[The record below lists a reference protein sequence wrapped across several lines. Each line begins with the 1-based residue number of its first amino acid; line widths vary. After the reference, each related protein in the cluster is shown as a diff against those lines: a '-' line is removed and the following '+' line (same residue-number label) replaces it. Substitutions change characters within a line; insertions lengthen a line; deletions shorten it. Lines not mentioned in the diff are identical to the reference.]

1 MSQNVLITGANRGI
15 GHALARLAAERGD
28 RVVGTARSAEGC
40 AAIEALRAFGDVSAF
55 MADATDPERS
65 SALADMLADRPVDIL
80 ICNAGAL
87 IGRGGIED
95 PAYTRR
101 AFETVLM
108 TNVAGPFFTVRG
120 FLPLLRKS
128 SNPRVAI
135 ISSGMGSSA
144 RAKGNAYLYRASKAA
159 ATNLAAN
166 LAVELKPMGVAVAA
180 YHPGWVRTEM
190 GGAGAELTPDE
201 SAAGL
206 LARLG
211 VLSLAT
217 TGAVEDYAGA
227 SIPF

>member
-1 MSQNVLITGANRGI
+1 MPETILITGANRGI
-15 GHALARLAAERGD
+15 GHALARCAAERGD
-28 RVVGTARSAEGC
+28 RVIGTARSAEGC
-40 AAIEALRAFGDVSAF
+40 AAIEALRAVGDVSAF
-55 MADATDPERS
+55 LADAADPARS
-65 SALADMLADRPVDIL
+65 AELAQTLADRPVDVL

-95 PAYTRR
+95 PSYTRQ

-128 SNPRVAI
+128 SRPRVAI

-166 LAVELKPMGVAVAA
+166 LAIELKPMGVAVAA

-190 GGAGAELTPDE
+190 GGTGADLTPDE

-206 LARLG
+206 LARLEE
-211 VLSLAT
+211 LSLDT
-217 TGAVEDYAGA
+217 SGAVEDYAGEP
-227 SIPF
+227 IPF